1 MLPLAAAA
9 VLAFAPLPIGSEV
22 RPTTV
27 RIGRASVVLLGHS
40 DDPAAELTQARLMI
54 EAQRIMIDR
63 LGGGGAPPAFDEL
76 INELTAELEAAV
88 RTIEAKGAEI
98 DELEGDLHDT
108 EAALDAA
115 LILLEFLATRHAD
128 FFRWNMDLSYVVPPL
143 LAAGQFH
150 TFISHNWATGQGQA
164 RALKD
169 QLLLLCPGLHVW
181 LGER

>member
-1 MLPLAAAA
+1 
-9 VLAFAPLPIGSEV
+9 
-22 RPTTV
+22 
-27 RIGRASVVLLGHS
+27 
-40 DDPAAELTQARLMI
+40 MI

-115 LILLEFLATRHAD
+115 LILLE
-128 FFRWNMDLSYVVPPL
+128 DLRKERARAPASTVQFTGRVVPTR
-143 LAAGQFH
+143 AGQGAASS
-150 TFISHNWATGQGQA
+150 ISSRPH
-164 RALKD
+164 ALS
-169 QLLLLCPGLHVW
+169 
-181 LGER
+181 

>member
-27 RIGRASVVLLGHS
+27 RIGRASVVLQGHS
-40 DDPAAELTQARLMI
+40 DDPAAELAQARLMI

-63 LGGGGAPPAFDEL
+63 LGGGGTPPAFDEL

-115 LILLEFLATRHAD
+115 LILLE
-128 FFRWNMDLSYVVPPL
+128 DLRKERAPAPASTVQFTGRVVPTR
-143 LAAGQFH
+143 AGQGAASS
-150 TFISHNWATGQGQA
+150 ISSRPH
-164 RALKD
+164 ALS
-169 QLLLLCPGLHVW
+169 
-181 LGER
+181 